1 MQKHHSV
8 NLFFLHQRKMFD
20 EGNLKLKMAKHFLGR
35 RKKRKSDENDSSCY
49 TLLLLYVGKLC
60 VCTNG
65 LLLVNSKCFLAGII
79 CSVKFFYGNDCNG
92 RNVWPL
98 EFELRASNLILSI
111 CCFLNLI
118 SGIRT
123 D

>member
-1 MQKHHSV
+1 
-8 NLFFLHQRKMFD
+8 MFD

-49 TLLLLYVGKLC
+49 TLLLLYVRKLC

-79 CSVKFFYGNDCNG
+79 CSVKFFMEMIAMQEMCGH
-92 RNVWPL
+92 
-98 EFELRASNLILSI
+98 
-111 CCFLNLI
+111 LNLSLEHQI
-118 SGIRT
+118 SFRLYVVF
-123 D
+123 